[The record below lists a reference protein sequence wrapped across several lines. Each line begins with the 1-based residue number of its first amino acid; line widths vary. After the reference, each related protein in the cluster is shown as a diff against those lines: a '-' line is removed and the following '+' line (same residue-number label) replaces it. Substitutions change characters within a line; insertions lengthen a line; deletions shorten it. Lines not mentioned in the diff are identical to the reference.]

1 MQTPEQQI
9 AELSE
14 RIRYYDRCYFVEHES
29 KISDTEY
36 DQLML
41 RLRDLE
47 RAHPDLIRPDS
58 PTQRVGEKLT
68 GDRPVV
74 RHLVPMLS
82 IENVYSEGELRDFGR
97 SIVEQFPDEVVEWVC
112 ELKIDGVAASVIYEK
127 GVLSLALTRGDGV
140 SGEDITANVRT
151 IQDIPLRLTGNVP
164 DYLEVRGE
172 IYMPNA
178 ELVRLNY
185 LQAQRGKKPF
195 ANTRN
200 VTAGSLKQDDPA
212 VCAERHLRFFAHSVG
227 STEGMGV
234 LNHLD
239 FMNRLHELGFATSP
253 YMKRFDC
260 FDQAV
265 NYCGEMIEHLH
276 ELDFEIDG
284 IVLKVNDFRQ
294 REVLGTTSK
303 FPRWVIA
310 YKFEKYEA
318 RTRLLE
324 IRVQVGKSGKI
335 TPVAVLEPVQIA
347 GTTVAR
353 ASLHNADEI
362 ARKDIRVGDFVIVEK
377 AGKIIPHIERVVL
390 EDRPEGTQPYVFPT
404 HCPSCG
410 SSLQRDLG
418 GVFIRCVNPDCQQR
432 LQQRICFFAAKEA
445 MDIDGLG
452 DKFVSQ
458 LIESGSVKSIPDLY
472 RLTKEQITALEKKK
486 DKSAA
491 NLLSALEKSK
501 SAGPI
506 RLLNALA
513 IRNVGQRNAKIL
525 IEVFKSIDALIAL
538 AEDDLRQRGA
548 MLEKKASFQA
558 AAESCSSEIRQTL
571 SQATE
576 QEKRAVYTAPLAQA
590 HPSLPLEAA
599 DELGEEQRQK
609 TDAFLRLSQ
618 IPDIG
623 PVIARNVLDFF
634 AEEENRR
641 LIDQLRAL
649 GVQTALGEEEAQ
661 RIDAEKAAARPL
673 SGKTLVVTG
682 TLRRF
687 KRHEIK
693 QRIEEA
699 GGKAS
704 GSVSSKTDYLV
715 VGENPGSKL
724 AEAQRLG
731 VPVISEDELM
741 TLLAGSASIPLVGDE
756 EPPADNKAT
765 DEGDAKDKGA
775 LF

>member
-172 IYMPNA
+172 IYMTNA

-458 LIESGSVKSIPDLY
+458 RSNPGVSNRFPTSTVSPKNRLPPSKRRKTSPRRISSRRWKRVNRPVRSGCSTPWRSAMSVSGTRRY
-472 RLTKEQITALEKKK
+472 SSR
-486 DKSAA
+486 S
-491 NLLSALEKSK
+491 LSRSTPSSRWPKTTFG
-501 SAGPI
+501 SAGRCLKRRPAS
-506 RLLNALA
+506 RPPPKAVPPRSGRRCPRRPSK
-513 IRNVGQRNAKIL
+513 RNGRSTPRRWPRHTLRFPSRRPMSLGKSSAK
-525 IEVFKSIDALIAL
+525 
-538 AEDDLRQRGA
+538 RP
-548 MLEKKASFQA
+548 
-558 AAESCSSEIRQTL
+558 TL
-571 SQATE
+571 SCACR
-576 QEKRAVYTAPLAQA
+576 KFPI
-590 HPSLPLEAA
+590 S
-599 DELGEEQRQK
+599 
-609 TDAFLRLSQ
+609 
-618 IPDIG
+618 
-623 PVIARNVLDFF
+623 AR
-634 AEEENRR
+634 
-641 LIDQLRAL
+641 
-649 GVQTALGEEEAQ
+649 
-661 RIDAEKAAARPL
+661 
-673 SGKTLVVTG
+673 
-682 TLRRF
+682 
-687 KRHEIK
+687 
-693 QRIEEA
+693 
-699 GGKAS
+699 
-704 GSVSSKTDYLV
+704 
-715 VGENPGSKL
+715 
-724 AEAQRLG
+724 
-731 VPVISEDELM
+731 
-741 TLLAGSASIPLVGDE
+741 
-756 EPPADNKAT
+756 
-765 DEGDAKDKGA
+765 
-775 LF
+775 